1 MEFSTKI
8 KIEDPDFNIQHQ
20 GPLFCIG
27 SCFAENI
34 YKKLSD
40 FKFPAMCNPFGT
52 LFHPLAI
59 ENALMRIYSQ
69 QFYAANEIF
78 HYNDLFF
85 SWDHSTKFS
94 TNKVDDTL
102 EKINQNIEQAHL
114 FTNRAQVFI
123 FTLGTAWA
131 YHLKKG
137 NFFVANCHKIP
148 QTQFD
153 KILLTPT
160 QIIQSLRNIVA
171 LCKDIN
177 PQANVIFTISPVRHA
192 KDGFR
197 ENNLSKGTL
206 HLAINHILND
216 ETPGVYYFPSY
227 EIMLDELRD
236 YRFYD
241 KDMLHPNQLA
251 VEYIWER
258 FADTF
263 FNLKTQELN
272 KEVGKINAAVAH
284 RPINPYAIEHRKFLY
299 DTLKNIDQLTLSF
312 PPDTFKEEIDKIK
325 YQIQHVY

>member
-1 MEFSTKI
+1 MIRLRKSK
-8 KIEDPDFNIQHQ
+8 
-20 GPLFCIG
+20 
-27 SCFAENI
+27 
-34 YKKLSD
+34 
-40 FKFPAMCNPFGT
+40 
-52 LFHPLAI
+52 
-59 ENALMRIYSQ
+59 
-69 QFYAANEIF
+69 
-78 HYNDLFF
+78 
-85 SWDHSTKFS
+85 
-94 TNKVDDTL
+94 
-102 EKINQNIEQAHL
+102 NIEQAHL

-160 QIIQSLRNIVA
+160 QVIQSLRNIIA

-177 PQANVIFTISPVRHA
+177 PEANVIFTISPVRHA

-206 HLAINHILND
+206 HLAINHVLSD

-227 EIMLDELRD
+227 EIVLDELRD

-241 KDMLHPNQLA
+241 RDMLHPNQLA

-263 FNLKTQELN
+263 FSQKTQELN

-284 RPINPYAIEHRKFLY
+284 RPMNPYAIEHRKFLY
-299 DTLKNIDQLTLSF
+299 DTLKNIDQLALSF
-312 PPDTFKEEIDKIK
+312 PPDTFKQEIDKIK